1 MTMVKERKPRMVNVP
16 AKTGRKKVD
25 WQLQE
30 AKAMFSEVI
39 KAAAAK
45 PQIITVRGKE
55 TAVIISIGDYKK
67 LVRPRQTFFEFMQNS
82 PLRDFDLE
90 LPPRMPEKMRDI
102 NL

>member
-1 MTMVKERKPRMVNVP
+1 MKTKEMSKRR
-16 AKTGRKKVD
+16 TTRTLGTE

-39 KAAAAK
+39 QSAALK

-55 TAVIISIGDYKK
+55 TAVILSYKEYKK
-67 LVRPRQTFFEFMQNS
+67 LSGPKQNLFKFIQDS
-82 PLRDFDLE
+82 PLYGAELE
-90 LPPRMPEKMRDI
+90 LPQRKTEKPREI